1 MFLRK
6 IPENVVYVANGM
18 LEAESVKILLES
30 FGIPAFVNQES
41 AGTTYGLTVG
51 PLGEVDVFVADE
63 NVSEAKK
70 IIVAM
75 KNGKLEVKDDQ
86 KEISDSDDDLRNED

>member
-1 MFLRK
+1 MFKRK
-6 IPENVVYVANGM
+6 IRDEVVYLANGM

-51 PLGEVDVFVADE
+51 LLGEVEVIVPLSRIE
-63 NVSEAKK
+63 EAKK
-70 IIVAM
+70 IIEEMNA
-75 KNGKLEVKDDQ
+75 GKLEKSSNDF
-86 KEISDSDDDLRNED
+86 ENEEN